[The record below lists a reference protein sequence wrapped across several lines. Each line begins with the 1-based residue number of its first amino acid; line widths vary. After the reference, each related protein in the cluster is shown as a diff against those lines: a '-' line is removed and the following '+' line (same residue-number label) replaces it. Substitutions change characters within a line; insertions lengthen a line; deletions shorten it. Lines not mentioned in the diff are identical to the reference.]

1 MRLASPQIAFAAFA
15 VGLVLVLLVDVGIAR
30 IVGVP
35 LMFAGILLGVA
46 AIATP
51 EFLAGDR
58 EQRHLLDGDNSRDR
72 DQHAAGH
79 EPGGE

>member
-1 MRLASPQIAFAAFA
+1 VTAARPYIALACFLIGA
-15 VGLVLVLLVDVGIAR
+15 LLVLLIEAGIAR

-35 LMFAGILLGVA
+35 LMFAGIVLGVA

-58 EQRHLLDGDNSRDR
+58 DAD
-72 DQHAAGH
+72 
-79 EPGGE
+79 

>member
-1 MRLASPQIAFAAFA
+1 VTAARPYIAFACFLIGA
-15 VGLVLVLLVDVGIAR
+15 LLVLLIEAGIAR

-35 LMFAGILLGVA
+35 LMFAGIVLGVA

-58 EQRHLLDGDNSRDR
+58 DAD
-72 DQHAAGH
+72 
-79 EPGGE
+79 

>member
-1 MRLASPQIAFAAFA
+1 MRPTHPWIAFGCF
-15 VGLVLVLLVDVGIAR
+15 VTGCLLVLLIEAAIAR

-35 LMFAGILLGVA
+35 LMFTGIALGVA

-58 EQRHLLDGDNSRDR
+58 DVDRRRD
-72 DQHAAGH
+72 
-79 EPGGE
+79 

>member
-1 MRLASPQIAFAAFA
+1 MRLARPQLALACFV
-15 VGLVLVLLVDVGIAR
+15 VGCLLVLLVDAPIAR

-35 LMFAGILLGVA
+35 LMFAGIALGVA

-58 EQRHLLDGDNSRDR
+58 D
-72 DQHAAGH
+72 AAG
-79 EPGGE
+79 PGSG

>member
-1 MRLASPQIAFAAFA
+1 MLGA
-15 VGLVLVLLVDVGIAR
+15 LLVLLIESGIAR

-35 LMFAGILLGVA
+35 LMFAGIVLGVA

-58 EQRHLLDGDNSRDR
+58 DTD
-72 DQHAAGH
+72 
-79 EPGGE
+79 

>member
-1 MRLASPQIAFAAFA
+1 MRPDRPQLAAACFTIGA
-15 VGLVLVLLVDVGIAR
+15 LLVLLVDAGIAR

-35 LMFAGILLGVA
+35 LMFAGIALGVA

-58 EQRHLLDGDNSRDR
+58 DAERRHD
-72 DQHAAGH
+72 
-79 EPGGE
+79 

>member
-1 MRLASPQIAFAAFA
+1 MRLARPQIAAACF
-15 VGLVLVLLVDVGIAR
+15 VIGCLLVLLIEASIAR

-58 EQRHLLDGDNSRDR
+58 DGDGD
-72 DQHAAGH
+72 
-79 EPGGE
+79 

>member
-1 MRLASPQIAFAAFA
+1 VTVARPYIALACFVIGA
-15 VGLVLVLLVDVGIAR
+15 LLVLLIDAGIAR

-35 LMFAGILLGVA
+35 LMFAGIVLGVA

-58 EQRHLLDGDNSRDR
+58 DAD
-72 DQHAAGH
+72 
-79 EPGGE
+79 

>member
-1 MRLASPQIAFAAFA
+1 MRLARPPIAFAVF
-15 VGLVLVLLVDVGIAR
+15 VTGLLLVLLVDVGIAR

-35 LMFAGILLGVA
+35 LIFAGILLGVA

-58 EQRHLLDGDNSRDR
+58 DRPPGAEDEPRSR
-72 DQHAAGH
+72 
-79 EPGGE
+79 